1 MKKIIIT
8 TIAFLVGLL
17 HASASNEVLTD
28 TTFTYQDKTVQIT
41 DSVGKIKVK
50 IIDEDKNEFKTVY
63 EGVFSD
69 EKSFEKWTV
78 MEEWGINLPFLNKPS
93 KKKAKMEPHWAG
105 LGWGF
110 ANISNANLVLNN
122 IDGISLK
129 SELSNEFYFNPIEK
143 IVPLIGNNLGITTGF
158 GLNWR
163 NYHLDMN
170 KHLVETNNVV
180 SAQDAPLGVNYDF
193 SRLRVFSLTVP
204 VMLEFQHNIG
214 TKHTFFVSAGV
225 VGGVNTSSSYRVKF
239 TEPDGDKENRVESK
253 GLNVAPITL
262 DYMAQ
267 IGYGKWSVYAKYSPF
282 GLFQAQ
288 KGPAVQAVSL
298 GATLNF

>member
-50 IIDEDKNEFKTVY
+50 ILDQDKNEFKTVY

-110 ANISNANLVLNN
+110 ANFTNAN
-122 IDGISLK
+122 
-129 SELSNEFYFNPIEK
+129 Y
-143 IVPLIGNNLGITTGF
+143 TG
-158 GLNWR
+158 
-163 NYHLDMN
+163 
-170 KHLVETNNVV
+170 TN
-180 SAQDAPLGVNYDF
+180 SK
-193 SRLRVFSLTVP
+193 R
-204 VMLEFQHNIG
+204 
-214 TKHTFFVSAGV
+214 
-225 VGGVNTSSSYRVKF
+225 TSFK
-239 TEPDGDKENRVESK
+239 TP
-253 GLNVAPITL
+253 T
-262 DYMAQ
+262 Q
-267 IGYGKWSVYAKYSPF
+267 
-282 GLFQAQ
+282 
-288 KGPAVQAVSL
+288 
-298 GATLNF
+298 